1 MLNYAP
7 QPGFLPAPAAA
18 QAEPAPFAWLPLGLA
33 FLRRNLL
40 PIGLCAA
47 LGLAGGVGFVA
58 TATSEYTATATL
70 VIDSRR
76 THPTRPQPI
85 TLDAQSENVFVES
98 QVEVL
103 RGQGTLRAVVA
114 RLGLER
120 DRRFWNPE
128 AERGVVGELRAGLSA
143 LLRGADDRAGL
154 EPGAE
159 ARATAA
165 RLLARKLD
173 VRRVGMTSVVEV
185 SFTSPDRRLSADIAN
200 AFTAVYIDQQLGGSA
215 ETTRR
220 AGGWLEERI
229 RELRDHA
236 VAADRAVQEYKAA
249 HNIIEMGGALL
260 SDQELTETI
269 ELLAA
274 ARARFAEAS
283 ARAQRLENATPG
295 SVIQGSVAEA
305 LQNPVITR
313 LRQQYLEASRREAE
327 IAQRQGSNHGAAANL
342 RVEMA
347 ELERVIQNELARIAE
362 VHRSE
367 RAVAEQNMRGQEA
380 QLAGMIQAAA
390 RANVE
395 RSELRSLQST
405 ADASRAIFEN
415 FLQRFTQA
423 VQDQSYPIAD
433 ARTVSEA
440 IPPLERSRPKGLI
453 IIAAGLAL
461 GLVLGVALAILR
473 DALDGRLRTPEQL
486 AAASGAARVWVVA
499 ESRRLRLPG
508 RDHWL
513 AAARAARAA
522 GHSGLTLPDAFREA
536 TSQPDSAMAEA
547 VQGLRATLAR
557 MTARG
562 SEVKVLGISGVEPGE
577 GASSFAANLALAHAA
592 AGRRTV
598 LVDWRGADAGL
609 FAGAE
614 AGSGFTDA
622 QTGLR
627 FMPIPADG
635 GGDTAAHWRAA
646 ARLIAVLRQDHE
658 LVVVDLPP
666 MSGQGSVV
674 ALHDLLDGFVLVTRW
689 GRTTAA
695 RVTEVMGRMAAVDSL
710 FLGAV
715 LNRADMRRMRLHGA
729 PLRAAAPEAVPA

>member
-1 MLNYAP
+1 MLNYVPQAGLAP
-7 QPGFLPAPAAA
+7 PPAATPS
-18 QAEPAPFAWLPLGLA
+18 EPAPFAWLPMGLA

-40 PIGLCAA
+40 LIGLCAA
-47 LGLAGGVGFVA
+47 LGLGAAVTFVA
-58 TATSEYTATATL
+58 LATSEYTATATL

-98 QVEVL
+98 QVEIL

-120 DRRFWNPE
+120 DPRFWNPD
-128 AERGVVGELRAGLSA
+128 AERGLVGDMRASLSA
-143 LLRGADDRAGL
+143 LLRGADDMAGL

-159 ARATAA
+159 ARATVA
-165 RLLARKLD
+165 RLLSRKLN
-173 VRRVGMTSVVEV
+173 VRRVGMTSVVEI
-185 SFTSPDRRLSADIAN
+185 SFTSPSRRLSADVAN
-200 AFTAVYIDQQLGGSA
+200 AFTAVYIDQQLGGNA

-220 AGGWLEERI
+220 AGSWLEERI
-229 RELRDHA
+229 RELRDNA
-236 VAADRAVQEYKAA
+236 VIADRAVQEYKAA

-274 ARARFAEAS
+274 ARARFAEAT
-283 ARAQRLENATPG
+283 ARAQRLESATPG

-327 IAQRQGSNHGAAANL
+327 IAQRQGANHGAAVNL

-347 ELERVIQNELARIAE
+347 ELERVMQNELGRIAE

-367 RAVAEQNMRGQEA
+367 RAVAEVNMRGQET
-380 QLAGMIQAAA
+380 QLAALIQTAT

-440 IPPLERSRPKGLI
+440 VPPLERSKPKGLI
-453 IIAAGLAL
+453 IIAAGLAV
-461 GLVLGVALAILR
+461 GLVLGVGLAILR
-473 DALDGRLRTPEQL
+473 DALDGRLRTAEQL
-486 AAASGAARVWVVA
+486 AASSGAARVWEVA

-508 RDHWL
+508 HGHWL
-513 AAARAARAA
+513 TAARAARAE
-522 GHSGLTLPDAFREA
+522 GHSGLALPAAFREA

-562 SEVKVLGISGVEPGE
+562 SEIKVLGISGVEPGD
-577 GASSFAANLALAHAA
+577 GASSLAANVALAHAS

-598 LVDWRGADAGL
+598 LVDWRARDAGL
-609 FAGAE
+609 FAGSE
-614 AGSGFTDA
+614 AGAGFTDA
-622 QTGLR
+622 QSGLR
-627 FMPIPADG
+627 FMPIPADA
-635 GGDTAAHWRAA
+635 GGDMAEHWRAA
-646 ARLIAVLRQDHE
+646 ARLIAVLRRDHD

-666 MSGQGSVV
+666 MSGQGSVA

-689 GRTTAA
+689 GRTNAA
-695 RVTEVMGRMAAVDSL
+695 RVSEVMGRTAAVDSL

-729 PLRAAAPEAVPA
+729 PGRAPESASV